1 VTQEAVGGR
10 AAEGTPEDFDPST
23 RLGFRPALNGVRAAA
38 VIPVVAGHTVSSLAP
53 GGFSGVRLFFVLSGF
68 LITTLLFEEWATQGL
83 IRLGAFYTRRA
94 LRLLPALFFIL
105 LVDMVLVALLDGGN
119 AVRHHVPTVFSVMFY
134 FANWRQIPLNGG
146 REFGHLWSLSVEEQ
160 FYLLWPLGLFLLL
173 RFFRVR
179 TVIIVAA
186 CCAVASWLI
195 SELLALQ
202 AHGSTSVTEFAATQ
216 GSRHHEFFGTDAVAY
231 AILTGCV
238 VALLRSS
245 GRIRQSDRYRSFI
258 AAAGTLGFVFY
269 AIYAATFPA
278 RGHRE
283 VGLLI
288 LTGAFALLILCV
300 VDCPKA
306 VVTQLLS
313 TAPLQLIG
321 RVSYGLYLWHFVI
334 LYHLH
339 KHMPHAGVA
348 ERTFIAAVLTT
359 AAVAFSY
366 NFIEQPAL
374 RWKRRLHVEARTA

>member
-1 VTQEAVGGR
+1 VTQEALGGR
-10 AAEGTPEDFDPST
+10 AAEETPKEFDPST

-53 GGFSGVRLFFVLSGF
+53 GGSSGVRLFFVLSGF

-94 LRLLPALFFIL
+94 LRLLPALLFIL
-105 LVDMVLVALLDGGN
+105 LVDMVLVAVLDGGD
-119 AVRHHVPTVFSVMFY
+119 AVRQHVPTVFSVMFY
-134 FANWRQIPLNGG
+134 FANWRHISANGG

-160 FYLLWPLGLFLLL
+160 FYLLWPLGLFILL

-186 CCAVASWLI
+186 CCAAASWLV
-195 SELLALQ
+195 SEMLALQ
-202 AHGSTSVTEFAATQ
+202 AHGGANLTEFAASP
-216 GSRHHEFFGTDAVAY
+216 GGRRHEFFGTDAVAY
-231 AILTGCV
+231 AILIGCV
-238 VALLRSS
+238 FALLRSS
-245 GRIRQSDRYRSFI
+245 GRIRQSDKYRSFI
-258 AAAGTLGFVFY
+258 GLAGTLGFVVY
-269 AIYAATFPA
+269 AIYAATYPA

-288 LTGAFALLILCV
+288 LTFAFALLVLCA

-306 VVTQLLS
+306 IVTQLLS

-339 KHMPHAGVA
+339 KHMPHISVA
-348 ERTFIAAVLTT
+348 ERTFIAAILTT

>member
-10 AAEGTPEDFDPST
+10 AAEETSEDFDPST

-38 VIPVVAGHTVSSLAP
+38 VIPVVAGHTLSALAP

-94 LRLLPALFFIL
+94 LRLLPALVFIVV
-105 LVDMVLVALLDGGN
+105 VDMVLVAFLDGGN
-119 AVRHHVPTVFSVMFY
+119 AVRHHVPTVFSVLFY
-134 FANWRQIPLNGG
+134 FANWRAIGVNGG

-173 RFFRVR
+173 KFFRVR

-186 CCAVASWLI
+186 VTAAASWLV
-195 SELLALQ
+195 SEVLALH
-202 AHGSTSVTEFAATQ
+202 AHGANNLAEVVTQ
-216 GSRHHEFFGTDAVAY
+216 NGRRHEFFGTDAVAY

-258 AAAGTLGFVFY
+258 GAAGTLGFVFY

-278 RGHRE
+278 KNQRE
-283 VGLLI
+283 VGLLL
-288 LTGAFALLILCV
+288 LTGAFALLVLCA

-339 KHMPHAGVA
+339 KHMPHISVA
-348 ERTFIAAVLTT
+348 ERTVIAAVLTT

-374 RWKRRLHVEARTA
+374 RWKKRLHVEARTA